1 MADFPQD
8 AFTLWFNCNKDQKT
22 EGAYWASSEVPVD
35 ELRKLFAWIK
45 DAPKTEN
52 DKGQEC
58 VQLRAGL
65 RPRTSKAGNE
75 RWNQLSSACQR
86 MVNGFGKS
94 PVTE

>member
-8 AFTLWFNCNKDQKT
+8 AFALWFHCNKDQKT

-45 DAPKTEN
+45 DAPKTKN
-52 DKGQEC
+52 DKDQEC

-65 RPRTSKAGNE
+65 RPRTSKAGNDYLLLAISDQKPRKPE
-75 RWNQLSSACQR
+75 AN
-86 MVNGFGKS
+86 NNIDF
-94 PVTE
+94 

>member
-8 AFTLWFNCNKDQKT
+8 AFALWFHCNKDQKT

-45 DAPKTEN
+45 DAPKTKN
-52 DKGQEC
+52 DKDQEC

-65 RPRTSKAGNE
+65 RPRVSKAGNDYLLLAISDQKPRKPE
-75 RWNQLSSACQR
+75 AN
-86 MVNGFGKS
+86 NNIDF
-94 PVTE
+94 

>member
-45 DAPKTEN
+45 EAPKTEN

-65 RPRTSKAGNE
+65 RPRTSKAGNDYLLLAISDQKPRKPE
-75 RWNQLSSACQR
+75 AN
-86 MVNGFGKS
+86 NNIDF
-94 PVTE
+94 